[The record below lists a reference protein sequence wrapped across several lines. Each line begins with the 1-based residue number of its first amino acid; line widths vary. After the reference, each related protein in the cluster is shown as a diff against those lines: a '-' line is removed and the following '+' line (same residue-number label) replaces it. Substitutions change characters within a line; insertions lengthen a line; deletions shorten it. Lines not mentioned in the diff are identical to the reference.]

1 MPTYRGKFSPDFF
14 ESDLM
19 KGGDFAWMPG
29 DKPNVYV
36 EDAAQQNK
44 LPGRK
49 QIIPDRGGWADDFSR
64 KLPKS

>member
-1 MPTYRGKFSPDFF
+1 MPTYRGAFSPDFK

-19 KGGDFAWMPG
+19 KGGDLAYMPG

-36 EDAAQQNK
+36 KDAQSK

-64 KLPKS
+64 KLPKT